1 MASLA
6 QCSLKDAQGNWK
18 NYTIAINDTT
28 DNYGNNLVIYETQSK
43 EEREAK
49 TKKKYFAN
57 GKVFWTDGKVTL
69 AERKEQQKTNANED
83 LDDNLLPF

>member
-6 QCSLKDAQGNWK
+6 QFSLKDAQGNWK

-28 DNYGNNLVIYETQSK
+28 DNYGNNIVIYETQSK
-43 EEREAK
+43 EERASK
-49 TKKKYFAN
+49 AKKKYFAN

-69 AERKEQQKTNANED
+69 AEKKEQQKTDANED
-83 LDDNLLPF
+83 LSELPF